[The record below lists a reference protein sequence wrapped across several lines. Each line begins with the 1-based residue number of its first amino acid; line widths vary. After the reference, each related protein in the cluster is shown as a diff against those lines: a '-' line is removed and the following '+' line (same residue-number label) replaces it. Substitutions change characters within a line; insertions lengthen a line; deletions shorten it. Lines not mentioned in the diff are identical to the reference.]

1 MEKIT
6 QLKNYAIYLKFI
18 QHELDNLFEKQKEY
32 LCCEKGCG
40 KCCKYGQFHYSE
52 IEFLYLLTGFMQL
65 DEEIQ
70 TIIESRIIKIL
81 EEKKNFKG
89 NLPFKYDCPF
99 LIDEACS
106 VYDYRGVICR
116 SFGLMIQDPT
126 GKINVPFC
134 AYEGLSYSK
143 VLNTKT
149 NEISEEKVKQ
159 GSYKERPLGFNVG
172 YNNLTGREY
181 SNKFNVVFEHKKPL
195 IEWYE
200 NKIL

>member
-70 TIIESRIIKIL
+70 TIIELLKFIFYIFSYL
-81 EEKKNFKG
+81 
-89 NLPFKYDCPF
+89 
-99 LIDEACS
+99 S
-106 VYDYRGVICR
+106 
-116 SFGLMIQDPT
+116 QWT
-126 GKINVPFC
+126 GIRR
-134 AYEGLSYSK
+134 Y
-143 VLNTKT
+143 
-149 NEISEEKVKQ
+149 
-159 GSYKERPLGFNVG
+159 
-172 YNNLTGREY
+172 
-181 SNKFNVVFEHKKPL
+181 
-195 IEWYE
+195 
-200 NKIL
+200 